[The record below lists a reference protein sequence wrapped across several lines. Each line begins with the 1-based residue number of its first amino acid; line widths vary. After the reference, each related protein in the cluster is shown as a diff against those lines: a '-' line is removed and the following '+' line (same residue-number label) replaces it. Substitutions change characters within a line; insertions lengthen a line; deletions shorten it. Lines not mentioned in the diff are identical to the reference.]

1 MQTSH
6 EESSFPIP
14 EKIGSYCIERKLG
27 QGGMGE
33 VFLAFDPICK
43 RRIALKQIRKE
54 LCRNDS
60 LQKRFLREALV
71 AAFLSHPLI
80 IPIYSIHKEENAIF
94 YTMPF
99 VEGETLKQII
109 KTAQEQEQEGEIR
122 HPIGSSIP
130 ILTTIFLKV
139 CQAIAYA
146 HAKGILH
153 RDIKPDNIIVGKY
166 GEVLLFD
173 WGLADVIAEEDPLL
187 HEEMISAELT
197 RPGKIPGTLLY
208 LAPERI
214 RGQPSSPQTDI

>member
-71 AAFLSHPLI
+71 AAHLSHPSI

-109 KTAQEQEQEGEIR
+109 KTAQEQEQEGATGAVSAAMFSAPRESPPWYGHLAR
-122 HPIGSSIP
+122 SRYSS
-130 ILTTIFLKV
+130 
-139 CQAIAYA
+139 
-146 HAKGILH
+146 
-153 RDIKPDNIIVGKY
+153 
-166 GEVLLFD
+166 
-173 WGLADVIAEEDPLL
+173 
-187 HEEMISAELT
+187 
-197 RPGKIPGTLLY
+197 
-208 LAPERI
+208 
-214 RGQPSSPQTDI
+214 SSR